1 MPLAIET
8 LTSALA
14 DRYRIERQL
23 GSGGMATVFLAHDL
37 RHDRRVALKVLRPE
51 LTSELGSERFL
62 REIKL
67 AAGLTHPHI
76 LPLFDSGEAGGFLY
90 YVMPVVEGDSLRDRL
105 RKERQLPVE
114 EAVRIIREVADA
126 LDYAHRRDVVHRD
139 IKPENILLHDGHALV
154 ADFGIGKALSAGTQ
168 DATMTRVGV
177 AVGTPAYM
185 SPEQAVGDHAVDG
198 RSDLYSLGC
207 VFYEVLT
214 GEPLFSGPTI
224 QAVIAKRFSAGP
236 PDITKT
242 RESVPSAV
250 NNAIVK
256 LLAREPA
263 DRFSNGGQ
271 LVDALRKAQS
281 SGSASAAPQEQSLAV
296 LPFAN
301 MSNDPENEYFSD
313 GITEEIINAL
323 VQLPDLRVAART
335 SVFAFKGKNEDL
347 RGIAEKLNVRTVL
360 EGSVRKAGDRLR
372 ITAQLINA
380 SDGYHLWSERFDR
393 KLDDVFEVQDEIA
406 RTIAEKLKVRLTGG
420 GQAPLVKPSTESTE
434 AYELYLQGRHYW
446 SQRGLGLPK
455 ALKCF
460 EAALHKDPD
469 FALAHAGMAD
479 VYTLLGFYGFIRP
492 HDVMPQAKASAL
504 RALAIDPNLAEAHNA
519 LAFVHLSYDWDL
531 AAARREFERAIALK
545 PTYVPARYWYASVL
559 VAYNEM
565 DQAIAVDTEAVR
577 IEPLSI
583 FANAHLGWMLLTA
596 NRPAEA
602 AERLSHT
609 IELDPNSLMG
619 HWLLGQAYVWMGRN
633 DDGIA
638 TLERAIAL
646 SGNGTWFIAT
656 LASALAHIG
665 RADEA
670 RAHLAVLL
678 KRSETEYVRSFL
690 IGQVFSRLGNH
701 EAAFQWLE
709 RAREERDAALP
720 YSHANVAS
728 LFGMGASEGLMQ
740 SPQWSPYVTSLGI
753 RK

>member
-1 MPLAIET
+1 MPLSIET

-14 DRYRIERQL
+14 DRYRIERAL

-37 RHDRRVALKVLRPE
+37 RHDRRVAVKVLRPE
-51 LTSELGSERFL
+51 LTSDLGSDRFL

-105 RKERQLPVE
+105 KKERQLPVE
-114 EAVRIIREVADA
+114 DAVQIIREVADA

-168 DATMTRVGV
+168 DATMTQVGV

-185 SPEQAVGDHAVDG
+185 SPEQAVGDHAIDG

-214 GEPLFSGPTI
+214 GEPLFSGPTV
-224 QAVIAKRFSAGP
+224 QAVIAKRFSGAA
-236 PDITKT
+236 PDVTKT

-250 NNAIVK
+250 NQAIAK

-271 LVDALRKAQS
+271 LVDALRKAQTT
-281 SGSASAAPQEQSLAV
+281 GASAAPQEQSLAV

-301 MSNDPENEYFSD
+301 MSADPENEYFSD

-335 SVFAFKGKNEDL
+335 SVFAFKGKNEDM
-347 RGIAEKLNVRTVL
+347 RVVAEKLNVRTVL
-360 EGSVRKAGDRLR
+360 EGSVRKSGDRLR

-420 GQAPLVKPSTESTE
+420 GQVPLVKPATGSTE

-446 SQRGLGLPK
+446 SQRGLALFK
-455 ALKCF
+455 ALTCF
-460 EAALHKDPD
+460 EAALKKDHE
-469 FALAHAGMAD
+469 FALAHAGFAD
-479 VYTLLGFYGFIRP
+479 VNTLLGFYGFARP
-492 HDVMPQAKASAL
+492 HDVMPRARAAAE
-504 RALAIDPNLAEAHNA
+504 RALAIDPNLAEAHTA
-519 LAFVHLSYDWDL
+519 LGFILVSYDWDVG
-531 AAARREFERAIALK
+531 AALRHLERAIALK
-545 PTYVPARYWYASVL
+545 PTYVPARYWYASTL
-559 VAYNEM
+559 VAANVGMEKS
-565 DQAIAVDTEAVR
+565 IAVDEEAVK
-577 IEPLSI
+577 IEPLNL
-583 FANAHLGWMLLTA
+583 FANTHLGWMFLTA
-596 NRPAEA
+596 NRPVEA
-602 AERLSHT
+602 AERLRHALD
-609 IELDPNSLMG
+609 LDPNFLMA
-619 HWLLGQAYVWMGRN
+619 HWLLGQSYAWLGRE
-633 DDGIA
+633 DDA
-638 TLERAIAL
+638 LEELERAVTL
-646 SGNGTWFIAT
+646 SGRASWMLAT
-656 LASALAHIG
+656 LGSVFGHFG
-665 RADEA
+665 RTEEA
-670 RAHLAVLL
+670 RAILDELL
-678 KRSETEYVRSFL
+678 KRTETQYVRAFL
-690 IGQVFSRLGNH
+690 IAQVHSRMGDH
-701 EAAFQWLE
+701 ENAFVWLE
-709 RAREERDAALP
+709 RAREERDAVLGYTRAR
-720 YSHANVAS
+720 VAG
-728 LFGMGASEGLMQ
+728 LFGMAVSEETMAL
-740 SPQWSPYVTSLGI
+740 PQYAAFEQRLDI
-753 RK
+753 KL